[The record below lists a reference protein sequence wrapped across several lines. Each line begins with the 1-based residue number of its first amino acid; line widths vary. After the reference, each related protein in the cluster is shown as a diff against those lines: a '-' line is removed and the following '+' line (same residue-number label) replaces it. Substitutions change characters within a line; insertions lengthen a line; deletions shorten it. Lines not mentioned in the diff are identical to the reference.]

1 MPRQWTRGEWEEQ
14 AGRKEVE
21 WLSTPMALGREKS
34 RVTIIARDRNRSG
47 RYDDCNLCGRKP
59 KPQPS
64 SLLAMSNPFRYNVP
78 RNELEGDETFEYDLN
93 FPISP
98 TLGPVIQTVQSFDP
112 YDDVEELLNEIGGYM
127 RSIELVH

>member
-1 MPRQWTRGEWEEQ
+1 
-14 AGRKEVE
+14 
-21 WLSTPMALGREKS
+21 
-34 RVTIIARDRNRSG
+34 
-47 RYDDCNLCGRKP
+47 
-59 KPQPS
+59 
-64 SLLAMSNPFRYNVP
+64 MSNPFRYNVP